1 MRVKTL
7 VTAVAAALYSA
18 GMVQAAA
25 VSPGKV
31 ERLEPLKITAEQA
44 KQLNAASAQQ
54 VNLLQNDGLNVQ
66 IARQSDKFVVEE
78 GLTGEHVYIVRLH
91 QKPLAQ
97 AGANLLAQGGSERN
111 TVKTKPG
118 EAKLFVAGQPVNRE
132 IKQYRDQ
139 LLSKQQAVIAELSA
153 TLGDRPVRQQFTNA
167 VNGFSMAMTQEEAQ
181 RVSQQANVASVRRSK
196 TYELFSDVGPELIGA
211 DKIWTGSVTDSVPYK
226 GENVIVGIIDTGVN
240 TDHRSFADVGDDGYD
255 HQNPWGAGQYV
266 GDCLKEGFEGL
277 CNDKLIGVRSYP
289 VITDFF
295 TSGEYGD
302 TRPAVGEDYQGH
314 GSHVA
319 STAAGNVLLDV
330 DFVNPAPGAVNDG
343 SVVKEALFPRMSGV
357 APHANIISYQVCH
370 PSNEINRGCPGE
382 ALIAGIEDAISD
394 GVDVINFSIG
404 GQDSHPWS
412 DDVELAF
419 LSAREAGISVAAAAG
434 NSGQPQGYQEYFG
447 AIDHA
452 SPWLMNVAAS
462 THSREILVE
471 TKLVDP
477 MGGSEMPRWSEIV
490 GGAVNTSSVTGLVV
504 KASDYGDE
512 YCGEPFPAGTFDLT
526 DAGGNPS
533 DVIVVCKRNNLNDP
547 NGIARNAKA
556 DNIKAGGADGMIMYN
571 YANADTIVATAAY
584 SVPSIHITKQ
594 EWDGRWDNGMSGYG
608 LSDWLAKGSDH
619 VLTISETLIDRDLDP
634 ERADWLAAFSSRGP
648 SPSTPEA
655 LIPAVAAPGV
665 NIYAAFADEHP
676 FVSGGA
682 SGDFA
687 FLSGTSMASPHVAG
701 AMALLKQAKPSWS
714 ATEIQSALAMTA
726 ENKVQYRRLND
737 ENGDVVLASTYRA
750 GTGRINVA
758 NAAKA
763 GFIMDETVDNFKAAD
778 PQNGG
783 AVHKLNIPQLVNF
796 ECKPQCQWIR
806 TIKATTAGSWSV
818 THDDVINWAFDSRS
832 QLSQNGVSIKVTP
845 SEFTLEAG
853 ETLDIVVEAS
863 IMDTQDWFSN
873 AEVEL
878 HSNLIFTETTGN
890 ASEAHWPVVF
900 KYDKNGMPGRLAATA
915 HRNDGNAIVKGI
927 NLPEGDNIYGR
938 IFTPVKADVKSITL
952 PKDDDGQFP
961 WSSNADLT
969 VPMEDRVDEATHVE
983 MIQVP
988 ANARRLMVETFG
1000 TTESELEGSLDKGNL
1015 LVYVGKDY
1023 NGNGK
1028 ADPFE
1033 ELLCVSNHIQYNNFC
1048 NINQPEEGQYWA
1060 LFYNPRKGAA
1070 QNNYYDAM
1078 EETFEFAT
1086 TVVTDDVAANMSLE
1100 VPASNGQDPVD
1111 IQVNWNIPEMVEGD
1125 VYYSLIDFGSSEINA
1140 GNIGKVA
1147 FKLERGID
1155 DVHLDVPQTGAH
1167 LGEQVPF
1174 TFEVQPNDS
1183 GADRAFTI
1191 SADIPAGLSLNAEDV
1206 LTSSKEIVTDI
1217 TVEDGKLT
1225 ISGIQP
1231 NTADVEASYNITTNL
1246 EDAMCRTPDFG
1257 NKNPGGYVDLEEF
1270 RIYPMFS
1277 GFAPVEYDANGR
1289 AINGKDNNILYR
1301 KGIELPIDVIFSGR
1315 YDNFHLYNN
1324 SENLNVGKQNA
1335 LDIHAHGIVS
1345 LWEGQPFFF
1354 PYHDIF
1360 PYNSFPYES
1369 IGMMWRGFEV
1379 LDPNAPKAILSA
1391 PLVNN
1396 WSERSGISI
1405 AVTQTGWGILEYD
1418 NARTYLPAGRDANRV
1433 YQWQE
1438 LDDRF
1443 DFELIFNVNT
1453 RHGDGEYEMMMA
1465 YDNLDFGSQDG
1476 RGSVGLQG
1484 FRGALYQYGP
1494 LEKYLGEQFSYGE
1507 LDKKLSDGLVI
1518 CYDYVGPESSQFQ
1531 VTAWT
1536 RVKDN
1541 AAGQDLTVNAV
1552 SQVEGM
1558 ADINMSHT
1566 VSVASNISLGSIADQ
1581 SVAENTSLEGITVM
1595 YADEQNSV
1603 NQITVT
1609 GEHITAVVDGHT
1621 SGSEITITP
1630 EENFYGEVEVT
1641 VTVSDVEN
1649 PADAA
1654 STSFMLTVVS
1664 DGVEPQPE
1672 PEVLPEVEE
1681 SDDGGALG
1689 FGALMLLVFAG
1700 LRRKV
1705 AR

>member
-477 MGGSEMPRWSEIV
+477 MGGNEMPRWSEIV

-533 DVIVVCKRNNLNDP
+533 DVIVVCKRNSLEDP
-547 NGIARNAKA
+547 NAVARTAKA

-571 YANADTIVATAAY
+571 YATADALVPTASY
-584 SVPSIHITKQ
+584 SVPSIHITKE
-594 EWDGRWDNGMSGYG
+594 EWDGRYDNGLAGYG
-608 LSDWLAKGSDH
+608 LSDWLAKGSNH
-619 VLTISETLIDRDLDP
+619 MLTISGTTIERTMDP

-648 SPSTPEA
+648 S
-655 LIPAVAAPGV
+655 
-665 NIYAAFADEHP
+665 
-676 FVSGGA
+676 
-682 SGDFA
+682 
-687 FLSGTSMASPHVAG
+687 
-701 AMALLKQAKPSWS
+701 
-714 ATEIQSALAMTA
+714 
-726 ENKVQYRRLND
+726 
-737 ENGDVVLASTYRA
+737 
-750 GTGRINVA
+750 
-758 NAAKA
+758 
-763 GFIMDETVDNFKAAD
+763 
-778 PQNGG
+778 
-783 AVHKLNIPQLVNF
+783 
-796 ECKPQCQWIR
+796 
-806 TIKATTAGSWSV
+806 
-818 THDDVINWAFDSRS
+818 
-832 QLSQNGVSIKVTP
+832 
-845 SEFTLEAG
+845 
-853 ETLDIVVEAS
+853 
-863 IMDTQDWFSN
+863 
-873 AEVEL
+873 
-878 HSNLIFTETTGN
+878 
-890 ASEAHWPVVF
+890 
-900 KYDKNGMPGRLAATA
+900 
-915 HRNDGNAIVKGI
+915 
-927 NLPEGDNIYGR
+927 
-938 IFTPVKADVKSITL
+938 
-952 PKDDDGQFP
+952 
-961 WSSNADLT
+961 
-969 VPMEDRVDEATHVE
+969 
-983 MIQVP
+983 
-988 ANARRLMVETFG
+988 
-1000 TTESELEGSLDKGNL
+1000 
-1015 LVYVGKDY
+1015 
-1023 NGNGK
+1023 
-1028 ADPFE
+1028 
-1033 ELLCVSNHIQYNNFC
+1033 
-1048 NINQPEEGQYWA
+1048 
-1060 LFYNPRKGAA
+1060 
-1070 QNNYYDAM
+1070 
-1078 EETFEFAT
+1078 
-1086 TVVTDDVAANMSLE
+1086 
-1100 VPASNGQDPVD
+1100 
-1111 IQVNWNIPEMVEGD
+1111 
-1125 VYYSLIDFGSSEINA
+1125 
-1140 GNIGKVA
+1140 
-1147 FKLERGID
+1147 
-1155 DVHLDVPQTGAH
+1155 
-1167 LGEQVPF
+1167 
-1174 TFEVQPNDS
+1174 
-1183 GADRAFTI
+1183 
-1191 SADIPAGLSLNAEDV
+1191 
-1206 LTSSKEIVTDI
+1206 
-1217 TVEDGKLT
+1217 
-1225 ISGIQP
+1225 
-1231 NTADVEASYNITTNL
+1231 
-1246 EDAMCRTPDFG
+1246 
-1257 NKNPGGYVDLEEF
+1257 
-1270 RIYPMFS
+1270 
-1277 GFAPVEYDANGR
+1277 
-1289 AINGKDNNILYR
+1289 
-1301 KGIELPIDVIFSGR
+1301 
-1315 YDNFHLYNN
+1315 
-1324 SENLNVGKQNA
+1324 
-1335 LDIHAHGIVS
+1335 
-1345 LWEGQPFFF
+1345 
-1354 PYHDIF
+1354 
-1360 PYNSFPYES
+1360 
-1369 IGMMWRGFEV
+1369 
-1379 LDPNAPKAILSA
+1379 
-1391 PLVNN
+1391 
-1396 WSERSGISI
+1396 
-1405 AVTQTGWGILEYD
+1405 
-1418 NARTYLPAGRDANRV
+1418 
-1433 YQWQE
+1433 
-1438 LDDRF
+1438 
-1443 DFELIFNVNT
+1443 
-1453 RHGDGEYEMMMA
+1453 
-1465 YDNLDFGSQDG
+1465 
-1476 RGSVGLQG
+1476 
-1484 FRGALYQYGP
+1484 
-1494 LEKYLGEQFSYGE
+1494 
-1507 LDKKLSDGLVI
+1507 
-1518 CYDYVGPESSQFQ
+1518 
-1531 VTAWT
+1531 
-1536 RVKDN
+1536 
-1541 AAGQDLTVNAV
+1541 
-1552 SQVEGM
+1552 
-1558 ADINMSHT
+1558 
-1566 VSVASNISLGSIADQ
+1566 
-1581 SVAENTSLEGITVM
+1581 
-1595 YADEQNSV
+1595 
-1603 NQITVT
+1603 
-1609 GEHITAVVDGHT
+1609 
-1621 SGSEITITP
+1621 
-1630 EENFYGEVEVT
+1630 
-1641 VTVSDVEN
+1641 
-1649 PADAA
+1649 
-1654 STSFMLTVVS
+1654 
-1664 DGVEPQPE
+1664 
-1672 PEVLPEVEE
+1672 
-1681 SDDGGALG
+1681 
-1689 FGALMLLVFAG
+1689 
-1700 LRRKV
+1700 
-1705 AR
+1705 